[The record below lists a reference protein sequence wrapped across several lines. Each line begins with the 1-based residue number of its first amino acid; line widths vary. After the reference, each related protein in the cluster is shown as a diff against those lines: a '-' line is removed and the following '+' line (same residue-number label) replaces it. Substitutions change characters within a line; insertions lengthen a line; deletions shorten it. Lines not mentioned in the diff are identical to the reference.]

1 MSSIL
6 IAENDL
12 TARGLLAGWLEDAG
26 YVCATAETA
35 DALSRAR
42 QQSPAA
48 ALVTVTSIDDGG
60 MWVLRTL
67 SAHVGQG
74 FGAQGD
80 RDPIATVA
88 LTPTPDLAVAAA
100 ARRVGAVD
108 CLPWPSSRA
117 TVLESVR
124 RALDWHASTSDA
136 RRHHAYAL
144 EQLTVG
150 RERLLKSVAGLN
162 ADAAHV
168 VLLAALEAY
177 NSDLYYHAHRVMRG
191 AVALASALH
200 VAPATIAAVRTA
212 ALLHDVGRVALP
224 QAFAH
229 SGVQTICGAD
239 VVTSARASLTRL
251 APQHSERNDDD
262 VAVWRM
268 HVSVAE
274 DVLGTVEGLTAAAP
288 IVAAMHERFDGTGY
302 PLGRAE
308 NAIPIAARIIAVVDA
323 YDTLVSQR
331 GFDGPL
337 THEEA
342 TTEIIRRAGTQLDP
356 EAVRA
361 WLEVGD
367 PGRCS

>member
-1 MSSIL
+1 VSSIL

-67 SAHVGQG
+67 SAHLRQG

-100 ARRVGAVD
+100 ARRVGAID

-117 TVLESVR
+117 TVLDSVR
-124 RALDWHASTSDA
+124 RALDWHASTNVA
-136 RRHHAYAL
+136 RRRYAYGL

-150 RERLLKSVAGLN
+150 RERLLKSVAGLD
-162 ADAAHV
+162 ADAGHV

-177 NSDLYYHAHRVMRG
+177 NSDLYHHAHRVMRG

-212 ALLHDVGRVALP
+212 ALLHDVGRIALP
-224 QAFAH
+224 KPFAQFN
-229 SGVQTICGAD
+229 GPT
-239 VVTSARASLTRL
+239 
-251 APQHSERNDDD
+251 NDDD

-274 DVLGTVEGLTAAAP
+274 DVLGTVEGMTAAAP

-308 NAIPIAARIIAVVDA
+308 NAIPVAARIIAVVDA

-337 THEEA
+337 THDEA
-342 TTEIIRRAGTQLDP
+342 TAEIIRRAGTQFDP

-367 PGRCS
+367 PGRCF